1 MIHIG
6 PYIEAAIEWLTDHFA
21 PFFDVLNIGIGG
33 FISGFQEILF
43 AVPFYITISLFVL
56 LAWFK
61 SGKGTSIFTLLGL
74 LLIYGMGFWKE
85 TMETLALVLSS
96 SFIAL
101 LLGIPLGIWTAN
113 NNRCH
118 KIMRPI
124 LDFMQTMPA
133 FVYLIPAVLFF
144 G

>member
-61 SGKGTSIFTLLGL
+61 SGKGTSIFLHDTSRRRAARGCS
-74 LLIYGMGFWKE
+74 GFRNEAKRMGF
-85 TMETLALVLSS
+85 VGGV
-96 SFIAL
+96 SF
-101 LLGIPLGIWTAN
+101 G
-113 NNRCH
+113 
-118 KIMRPI
+118 
-124 LDFMQTMPA
+124 
-133 FVYLIPAVLFF
+133 
-144 G
+144 

>member
-113 NNRCH
+113 NNR
-118 KIMRPI
+118 
-124 LDFMQTMPA
+124 
-133 FVYLIPAVLFF
+133 
-144 G
+144 